1 MCGIS
6 GIVSSTPLSS
16 NLLQSMTDCIRHRG
30 PDDEGFVFWSQFSG
44 KALLFGGQDTP
55 EGVYQSDLAYTPSS
69 TGGRDIPL
77 RIGLGHRRLS
87 ILDLSPLGHQPMCT
101 PDGRYWIVFNGE
113 VYNYLELRVELE
125 KLGHTFISRTDTEV
139 ILAAYAQWGDSCLA
153 RFNGMWA
160 LAIYDTQ
167 ARTLFLAR
175 DRFGVKP
182 LYYWTSPEGLFAFA
196 SEIKQFTVL
205 HGWRAVMNGQRTYDY
220 LVFGITDHT
229 EETMFS
235 GVYQLRPGHC
245 VTLAV
250 DDANAVSP
258 GTPLSTRAWYE
269 LRPKPFAGSF
279 DGAAREFRDL
289 FEQSIALRLRADVPV
304 GSCLSGGLD
313 SSSIVCVLNEFLR
326 KQGGRALQ
334 KTFSACSDVDRF
346 DERKWIERVV
356 DKTGVDAHYVYPALD
371 QLFEESPSITW
382 HQDEP
387 FGSTSIYA
395 QWNVFRLVAQNGV
408 KVMLDGQGADEQLCG
423 YHGFFGPRLATL
435 FRNWRL
441 GDVVADLAGMQ
452 RLHGYSPT
460 TSLKYML
467 PYLLSEKCA
476 HVLRRIGGY
485 AHSRPAWLN
494 CECLQAETVDPF
506 WKLGSREGSVVGLS
520 RAQLTGS
527 NLQMLLHWEDRDS
540 MAHSI
545 ESRVPFLDYRLVEFV
560 LGLPDEFKIA
570 RGMTKRVLREAMREV
585 LPEVIRT
592 RADKLGFVTPEEVW
606 IRERMSDSFRNKI
619 EQTLEVDAGCFNHD
633 AVRLEFDHIID
644 GKNRFNF
651 WPWRVANFGEWV
663 AIFEVEP
670 PLAH

>member
-6 GIVSSTPLSS
+6 GIISSTPSPS

-30 PDDEGFVFWSQFSG
+30 PDDEGFVYWNKSVDEPS
-44 KALLFGGQDTP
+44 LCGGQDTSAAVFNAELP
-55 EGVYQSDLAYTPSS
+55 YTSAS
-69 TGGRDIPL
+69 NDGHGATFNL
-77 RIGLGHRRLS
+77 GLGHRRLS

-101 PDGRYWIVFNGE
+101 HDRRYWIVFNGE
-113 VYNYLELRVELE
+113 VYNYIELRSELE

-139 ILAAYAQWGDSCLA
+139 ILAAYAQWGEGCLS

-160 LAIYDTQ
+160 FAIYDCK

-205 HGWRAVMNGQRTYDY
+205 PGWSARLNGQRGYDY

-229 EETMFS
+229 AETMFS
-235 GVYQLRPGHC
+235 GVYQVRPGHC
-245 VTLAV
+245 VTLAI
-250 DDANAVSP
+250 DDESAVSP

-269 LRPKPFAGSF
+269 LRPKAFAGSF
-279 DGAAREFRDL
+279 EDAAREFRDL

-313 SSSIVCVLNEFLR
+313 SSSIVCVLNDFLR
-326 KQGGRALQ
+326 KQGVQALQ

-346 DERKWIERVV
+346 DERKWIDLVV
-356 DKTGVDAHYVYPALD
+356 GKTGVDAHYVYPALD
-371 QLFEESPSITW
+371 RLFEESPAITW

-395 QWNVFRLVAQNGV
+395 QWCVFRLAAQNGV

-435 FRNWRL
+435 FRNWRFAEF
-441 GDVVADLAGMQ
+441 VADLSGMQ
-452 RLHGYSPT
+452 RLHGYST
-460 TSLKYML
+460 MASLKFML
-467 PYLLSEKCA
+467 PYLLSEKQA

-485 AHSRPAWLN
+485 AHTRPAWLN
-494 CECLQAETVDPF
+494 CHCLQAEAVDPF
-506 WKLGSREGSVVGLS
+506 WKLGAREGSVVELS
-520 RAQLTGS
+520 RTQMTGS

-570 RGMTKRVLREAMREV
+570 GGVTKRVLRESMRGA
-585 LPEVIRT
+585 LPEEIRT
-592 RADKLGFVTPEEVW
+592 RVDKLGFVTPEETWV
-606 IRERMSDSFRNKI
+606 RERMPDAFRNKI
-619 EQTLEVDAGCFNHD
+619 EQTLEVAAGCFNSE
-633 AVRLEFDHIID
+633 AVRLEFDHILS
-644 GKNRFNF
+644 GNKRFSF
-651 WPWRVANFGEWV
+651 WPWRVVNFGEWV
-663 AIFEVEP
+663 QRFGVDVP
-670 PLAH
+670 

>member
-6 GIVSSTPLSS
+6 GIIASTLFPS
-16 NLLQSMTDCIRHRG
+16 NLLRSMTDCIRHRG
-30 PDDEGFVFWSQFSG
+30 PDDEGFVYWNKSVDEPS
-44 KALLFGGQDTP
+44 LCGGHDT
-55 EGVYQSDLAYTPSS
+55 LAAVFNAELPYTPASNDGHGA
-69 TGGRDIPL
+69 TFNL
-77 RIGLGHRRLS
+77 GLGHRRLS

-113 VYNYLELRVELE
+113 VYNYIELRAELE
-125 KLGHTFISRTDTEV
+125 NLGHSFISRTDTEV

-160 LAIYDTQ
+160 FAIYDCQ

-182 LYYWTSPEGLFAFA
+182 LYYWTSPDGLFAFA

-205 HGWRAVMNGQRTYDY
+205 PGWRAIMNGQRTYDY

-245 VTLAV
+245 VTLAI
-250 DDANAVSP
+250 DDVSALSS
-258 GTPLSTRAWYE
+258 GKSLSTRAWYA
-269 LRPKPFAGSF
+269 LRPRPFIGSF
-279 DGAAREFRDL
+279 DDAAWEFRHL

-313 SSSIVCVLNEFLR
+313 SSSIVCVLHEFLR
-326 KQGGRALQ
+326 KQGVQSLQ

-346 DERKWIERVV
+346 DERKWIDLVV
-356 DKTGVDAHYVYPALD
+356 GKTGVDAHYVYPALD
-371 QLFEESPSITW
+371 RLFEESPSITW

-395 QWNVFRLVAQNGV
+395 QWCVFRLAAQNGV

-435 FRNWRL
+435 LRSLRFHYL
-441 GDVVADLAGMQ
+441 IHDAAGIH
-452 RLHGYSPT
+452 RLHGYSLVQL
-460 TSLKYML
+460 LKIMV
-467 PYLLSEKCA
+467 PFLLSENRIQQ
-476 HVLRRIGGY
+476 LRRLGGY
-485 AHSRPAWLN
+485 AHSSPTWLN
-494 CECLQAETVDPF
+494 VGRLQAEAIDPF
-506 WKLGSREGSVVGLS
+506 QQLGARDGGITELS
-520 RAQLTGS
+520 RSQLTGS
-527 NLQMLLHWEDRDS
+527 NLQMLLHWEDRNS

-570 RGMTKRVLREAMREV
+570 GGMTKLVLREAMREV
-585 LPEVIRT
+585 LPDQIRT
-592 RADKLGFVTPEEVW
+592 RVDKIGFATPEEVW
-606 IRERMSDSFRNKI
+606 VRNISTDVFQRKI
-619 EQTLEVDAGCFNHD
+619 EESTQAAPSCFNAD
-633 AVRLEFDHIID
+633 AMMKEFESICN
-644 GKNRFNF
+644 GKKNF
-651 WPWRVANFGEWV
+651 SFLPWRIINFGEWTRIYNV
-663 AIFEVEP
+663 SV
-670 PLAH
+670 